1 MDILM
6 KLLFLCPMLFIA
18 GLIDG
23 ISGGGGM
30 IALPS
35 YLMAGLPISSAY
47 ACNKMQSFLGTSASL
62 AKYAKSGLLD
72 IGTALPAGLAAIVG
86 SFISTQIMLR
96 LDDGVK
102 KIIIAGAM
110 CFVLAITI
118 ISSRM
123 KIENFTE
130 NRTERT
136 LKNVLICLGIGFIL
150 GAYDGF
156 FGPGGGTI
164 AILLFAAIMKYDLR
178 VGCGNG
184 KLIVVISNLTSMITY
199 ILNGDVIYAIALP
212 CSAANIVGSYL
223 GATLATKKGAK
234 FVKYISWIVIAA
246 LIVYAVVDII
256 K

>member
-1 MDILM
+1 
-6 KLLFLCPMLFIA
+6 MLFIA